1 MTAQDLRTPKI
12 APKIAI
18 CGVGFVGKALARLAL
33 SKGWTIVAAYNR
45 AGGKIGQDLGRVAGL
60 DKDLGVI
67 VEDVALADFAAPG
80 ADIALIAAGNTLASN
95 FAVYEKFLS
104 AGIDVLCHASE
115 SYIPRWCNPELAEK
129 IDQLAKRHG
138 VTFTG
143 SGIWDMSRL
152 WAGLIVTGPCA
163 EIRSLVHSSTTE
175 IVRQGAQYLP
185 LFGVGLRPDEF
196 KQRFGKGVG
205 PFTFYHLPA
214 VAVLERLGC
223 TISDRREWL
232 APIIWNEAI
241 YCPEVK
247 KEFQAGCCV
256 GLQVCVDVHSK
267 EGITVESRIDYR
279 LFKAGEIEEMRWRV
293 IGKPGMEIRVVREDS
308 GLASASS
315 LINRVPDVLAARPGI
330 VEVMEMGPA
339 RPVLSV

>member
-1 MTAQDLRTPKI
+1 MVTAQDLRTPKI
-12 APKIAI
+12 AVYGI
-18 CGVGFVGKALARLAL
+18 GFVGKALVRLVL

-45 AGGKIGQDLGRVAGL
+45 AGGKVGQDLGRVADLG
-60 DKDLGVI
+60 KDIGVI
-67 VEDVALADFAAPG
+67 VEDSALADFAASA

-95 FAVYEKFLS
+95 FEAYEKFLS
-104 AGIDVLCHASE
+104 AGINILCHASE
-115 SYIPRWCNPELAEK
+115 SYIPRWCNPEITTK

-143 SGIWDMSRL
+143 GGIWDMSRL
-152 WAGLIVTGPCA
+152 WAGLIVAGPCA
-163 EIRSLVHSSTTE
+163 EISSFVHSSTTE

-185 LFGVGLRPDEF
+185 LFGVGLSPDEF
-196 KQRFGKGVG
+196 QQRFSKGVG
-205 PFTFYHLPA
+205 PFSFYHLPA

-223 TISDRREWL
+223 TISERKEWV
-232 APIIWNEAI
+232 APIVWNEPI
-241 YCPEVK
+241 YCGEVK

-267 EGITVESRIDYR
+267 EGIKVESRIDYR

-315 LINRVPDVLAARPGI
+315 LINRVLDVLAARPGI

-339 RPVLSV
+339 RPVLSI